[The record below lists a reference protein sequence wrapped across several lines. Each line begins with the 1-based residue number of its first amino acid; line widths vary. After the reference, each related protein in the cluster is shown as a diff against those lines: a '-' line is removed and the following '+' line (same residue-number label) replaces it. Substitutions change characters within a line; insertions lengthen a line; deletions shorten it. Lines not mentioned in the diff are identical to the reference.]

1 MLKIRH
7 GGRINKFRQKQ
18 IAQHQIPSGTNC
30 VASNSDRTKFRQ
42 DQIAQLQIP
51 LGPNYRYFYSQ
62 ISHEKI
68 TMIEVKNLSKTFEL
82 SRQQRKELNTDVRT
96 AVAVDEISFRCEPGR
111 IFSLLGPNGAGKT
124 TTMRMLSTI
133 YKPTSGEIIIGGIDA
148 VMNPQE
154 ARRKIGFLTGS
165 TGLYAR
171 LTPNELI
178 HYFGEL
184 YGVPKETINTRKEEL
199 YTLLGMH
206 DFQNK
211 RIGKLSTGMKQKVS
225 ICRTMIHDPEIIVF
239 DEPTSG
245 LDVITAENIIQLIQ
259 NCKNQGKTVIFSS
272 HIMSEVD
279 LLCDDMAIIHK
290 GKLLF
295 SGTMDDFKSQMQADN
310 LTAEFI
316 RIVHQSQNA

>member
-1 MLKIRH
+1 
-7 GGRINKFRQKQ
+7 
-18 IAQHQIPSGTNC
+18 
-30 VASNSDRTKFRQ
+30 
-42 DQIAQLQIP
+42 
-51 LGPNYRYFYSQ
+51 
-62 ISHEKI
+62 
-68 TMIEVKNLSKTFEL
+68 MIEVKNLSKTFEL
-82 SRQQRKELNTDVRT
+82 SRQQRKELNTDART
-96 AVAVDEISFRCEPGR
+96 AVAVDDINFRCEPGR

-133 YKPTSGEIIIGGIDA
+133 YKPTSGEIIMGGINA
-148 VMNPQE
+148 VTNPQD

-184 YGVPKETINTRKEEL
+184 YGVSKETINKRKEEL